1 MSFDTL
7 ESLASMCTFASH
19 FYKNN
24 APQLMGK
31 GDFKSKRGKIRR
43 GTNGKSRP
51 NPRKMRAAKKT
62 AA

>member
-1 MSFDTL
+1 
-7 ESLASMCTFASH
+7 MCTFAPH

-24 APQLMGK
+24 ALPLMGK

-51 NPRKMRAAKKT
+51 NPRKMRAAQKK
-62 AA
+62 AAA